1 MAKSHG
7 KILGL
12 APYDFRVPSFQR
24 IRETLCN
31 AEDPRFLVPTF
42 FRVGWALNLRSALRH
57 PLPAL
62 LLEAFIIWWLR
73 MRRRR

>member
-12 APYDFRVPSFQR
+12 APYDFRVPSFRR

-42 FRVGWALNLRSALRH
+42 FGVGWTLNLRSALRH
-57 PLPAL
+57 PLQAL
-62 LLEAFIIWWLR
+62 LLVAFSIWRLR
-73 MRRRR
+73 VGRRR